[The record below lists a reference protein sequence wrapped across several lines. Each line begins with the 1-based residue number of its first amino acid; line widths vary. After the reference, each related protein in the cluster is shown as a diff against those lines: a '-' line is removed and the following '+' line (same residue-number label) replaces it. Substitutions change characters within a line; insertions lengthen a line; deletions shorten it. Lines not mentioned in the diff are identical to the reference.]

1 MIKRNT
7 QRVAV
12 ASFLVVLLFGAILL
26 AAPAF
31 AQERL
36 GRTSAGVDISR
47 DPTDVPPPVGKRA
60 PTSVVIELTAREVTG
75 QLDPAT
81 GATYRYWTFNG
92 KVPGPMIRVRQGD
105 KVEVRLH
112 NDSSSHM
119 VHSIDLHAAIGP
131 GGGAALSQTMP
142 GQTKTFTF
150 QATTPGLFVYHCG
163 TPMIADHIANGMYGL
178 ILVEPAGGLPPVDH
192 EYYVMQGEVYTTPAS
207 GAAGLQTFSEAKL
220 LEESPSYFVFNGA
233 VGAVSREHPLQS
245 KVGDTVRIFFGNA
258 GPNETSSLHVVGEI
272 FSHDYVF
279 GSLTSPPLNGVQT
292 AGVPPGDAAL
302 LELTTAMPGQFNF
315 MDHAMSRMAKG
326 LMGTINVSGTQTAM
340 LMYPDI
346 ATGTVS
352 ETNTVSGMTAS
363 DMKPM
368 PEAIRDREAA
378 GEEKPADPP
387 RDMSAAASM
396 RMPSAVKDD
405 FGRRLTT
412 LAGCLTLQPNG
423 RAMLAA
429 LASRKQ
435 YRVEGRPLLF
445 DANNNHIIQV
455 TGYWGSVVETEDEGV
470 SSFVV
475 EDLLPIAQTCSA
487 KLTMADVRKV
497 VARARSAE
505 QPRGLD
511 IGMGDMSF
519 LRPSLVI
526 SAGQEVTWK
535 NTSATIHNVV
545 AIPGEAVIPGDISL
559 PAGAQTFASQL
570 LRPGDTFKHRF
581 TVPGVYKYVC
591 TLHEGNGMKGVV
603 IVKDAN
609 AEVVA
614 VASAKAH

>member
-1 MIKRNT
+1 MNSRNK
-7 QRVAV
+7 QRVAIVLNFVILFFGTLILNTSAV
-12 ASFLVVLLFGAILL
+12 AQK
-26 AAPAF
+26 PTT
-31 AQERL
+31 RK
-36 GRTSAGVDISR
+36 TAGVDISR
-47 DPTDVPPPVGKRA
+47 NPTDVPPPVGTRA
-60 PTSVVIELTAREVTG
+60 PTTVVVELTAREVTG
-75 QLDPAT
+75 QLDPAS
-81 GATYRYWTFNG
+81 GATYHYWTFNG

-105 KVEVRLH
+105 EVEVRLH
-112 NDSSSHM
+112 NDPSSRM

-178 ILVEPAGGLPPVDH
+178 ILVEPPGGLPRVDH
-192 EYYVMQGEVYTTPAS
+192 EYYVMQGEIYTAS
-207 GAAGLQTFSEAKL
+207 GMGAAGLQAFSEAKL
-220 LEESPSYFVFNGA
+220 LDESPSYFIFNGA

-292 AGVPPGDAAL
+292 AGVPPGDAAM

-326 LMGTINVSGTQTAM
+326 LVGTINVSGAQTAM
-340 LMYPDI
+340 LMYPDLG
-346 ATGTVS
+346 TGTVS
-352 ETNTVSGMTAS
+352 DTNTVSGMTAS

-368 PEAIRDREAA
+368 TGAIRDRDAA
-378 GEEKPADPP
+378 AEDKAADPP
-387 RDMSAAASM
+387 PRVNAAAAS
-396 RMPSAVKDD
+396 RMPSPARDD
-405 FGRRLTT
+405 FGRRLTV
-412 LAGCLTLQPNG
+412 LAGCLTLQPDG
-423 RAMLAA
+423 RVMLTAITP
-429 LASRKQ
+429 RKQ

-445 DANNNHIIQV
+445 DANNNHIVQV
-455 TGYWGSVVETEDEGV
+455 TGYLGSVVETENPGV
-470 SSFVV
+470 PSFVV
-475 EDLLPIAQTCSA
+475 EDLVPVAQTCSV
-487 KLTMADVRKV
+487 KFSMADVRRV
-497 VARARSAE
+497 VAHMQAAE
-505 QPRGLD
+505 QPTGLV

-545 AIPGEAVIPGDISL
+545 ADPGEAVIPGDISL
-559 PAGAQTFASQL
+559 PAGAQGFTSQL

-581 TVPGVYKYVC
+581 SVPGVYKYVC

-603 IVKDAN
+603 IVNAAN

-614 VASAKAH
+614 SGKTQ